1 VLYVCLYPLHV
12 CHKPLAALPFVF
24 LLALACLAKRRA
36 IVAALM
42 VRAWYYLVTIHPSN
56 LRVFGKDLIRNYG
69 PKLLGRIFPSLAIL
83 Q

>member
-1 VLYVCLYPLHV
+1 MLYVCLYPLHV

-42 VRAWYYLVTIHPSN
+42 VRAWYYLVAIHPASFG
-56 LRVFGKDLIRNYG
+56 VFAKYL
-69 PKLLGRIFPSLAIL
+69 P
-83 Q
+83 